1 MTVRRVVTGDV
12 DGRSRVIVDG
22 PAREV
27 GAIDEIWVSS
37 PDAPLGVDPT
47 EWDITLEPPAGGVRF
62 RVASIPPNSP
72 RFHVT
77 NTLDYLYVLDGDVTL
92 ELDDG
97 SVLLH
102 PGDCVVQRETNH
114 SWRNDNDFPIR
125 LVAVMVSLA

>member
-22 PAREV
+22 PAHEV
-27 GAIDEIWVSS
+27 GAIDEIWAAS
-37 PDAPLGVDPT
+37 PDEPLGVDPT
-47 EWDITLEPPAGGVRF
+47 EWEITLEPPAGGVRF

-77 NTLDYLYVLDGDVTL
+77 NTVDYLYVLDGDVTL

-97 SVLLH
+97 A
-102 PGDCVVQRETNH
+102 CCC
-114 SWRNDNDFPIR
+114 IR
-125 LVAVMVSLA
+125 ATASCSARPTTRGATTTTSRSGSSP

>member
-1 MTVRRVVTGDV
+1 M
-12 DGRSRVIVDG
+12 
-22 PAREV
+22 
-27 GAIDEIWVSS
+27 SS
-37 PDAPLGVDPT
+37 PSDPLGVDPT
-47 EWDITLEPPAGGVRF
+47 ELDITLEPPAAGVRF

-77 NTLDYLYVLDGDVTL
+77 NTVDYLYVLDGDITL

-114 SWRNDNDFPIR
+114 SWRNDNDFPVR
-125 LVAVMVSLA
+125 LVAVMVSLASR